1 MKKQYLELGQIVNVQ
16 GLKGEVRVDPWSDTP
31 AFLLK
36 FKTVYLDANGN
47 IKLEIERS
55 RVQKNVV
62 IMKIKG
68 IDDIDKAKDYKGK
81 VIYMYRDD
89 AQLEKG
95 SFFVQD
101 LIGMTVLD
109 ADDQSKVYG
118 KITKVTKTGAN
129 DVYYIQ
135 NGDKEYL
142 IPAIKQVVK
151 ETDIENDKMFITPLK
166 GLFDDED

>member
-36 FKTVYLDANGN
+36 FKTVYLDTNGN
-47 IKLEIERS
+47 IKLQIERS

-81 VIYMYRDD
+81 VIYMNRDD
-89 AQLEKG
+89 AKLEKG

-101 LIGMTVLD
+101 LIGMTVID

-118 KITKVTKTGAN
+118 KITKVNKTGAN

-151 ETDIENDKMFITPLK
+151 ETDIENDKMLITPLK